1 MHCSDRYKER
11 SFHMAMSRK
20 DVTVSQRLAQLKI
33 KKKYPTILNAQ
44 ELFNTMA
51 MNKINRSQ
59 KKSFI

>member
-1 MHCSDRYKER
+1 
-11 SFHMAMSRK
+11 MAMSRK

-51 MNKINRSQ
+51 MSKINRSQ
-59 KKSFI
+59 KKSFIWSSG

>member
-1 MHCSDRYKER
+1 
-11 SFHMAMSRK
+11 MAMSRK

-33 KKKYPTILNAQ
+33 KKKKYPTILNAQ

-59 KKSFI
+59 KKSFIWSSG